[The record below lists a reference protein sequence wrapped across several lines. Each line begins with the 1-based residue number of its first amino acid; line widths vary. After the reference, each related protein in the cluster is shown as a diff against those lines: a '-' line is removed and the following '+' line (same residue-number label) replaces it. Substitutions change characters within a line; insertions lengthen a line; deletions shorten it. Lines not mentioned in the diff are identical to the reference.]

1 MVTGPI
7 RPLIFIN
14 LGGNLI
20 EGLYDM
26 AGNAWEICWDRFSE
40 QTYTTAAVTNPYG
53 PDTGNHLNP

>member
-1 MVTGPI
+1 
-7 RPLIFIN
+7 
-14 LGGNLI
+14 
-20 EGLYDM
+20 M